1 MYKMVMFDVS
11 SISTGYLA
19 PEMLEGSVNLRDCE
33 IALKQIDVYSFG
45 LVIWELAMRC
55 KDFYKTGEV
64 PEYKSAYEDELGSCP
79 NFDQMRNL
87 VLQQSARPKFSD
99 ELNYDENLC
108 IVRDICQDLWDHDPD
123 ARVSSNCVED
133 RLKQMSLSLIPADL
147 SPKTARSFA
156 VFIDET
162 RMKDSL
168 YYTSKIED
176 SEIELDNSTKAKS
189 DSSQD
194 RDVESIRIE
203 SVGGGDEHVS

>member
-1 MYKMVMFDVS
+1 
-11 SISTGYLA
+11 
-19 PEMLEGSVNLRDCE
+19 MLEGSVNLRDCE
-33 IALKQIDVYSFG
+33 IALKQIDVYSLG

-64 PEYKSAYEDELGSCP
+64 PEYKAAYEDELGSCP

-99 ELNYDENLC
+99 ELQYDENLS

-123 ARVSSNCVED
+123 ARVSSNCVEV
-133 RLKQMSLSLIPADL
+133 RLKEMALSLVVQDDL
-147 SPKTARSFA
+147 TPNTARSFA

-162 RMKDSL
+162 KMKDSL
-168 YYTSKIED
+168 CYTSKIED
-176 SEIELDNSTKAKS
+176 SEIELDNSTKVRS

-194 RDVESIRIE
+194 KEFERIE
-203 SVGGGDEHVS
+203 NNGVDEHVSCIV